1 MPYFITDRHPDCDS
15 WAMVKEDGELIFCH
29 PNREAA
35 TNQMIAVSL
44 EEDLEPGGE
53 YEGDTFRSLELRV
66 EDGQPAIILDL
77 DNTLFI
83 DGEFQRQVYDYALTF
98 QEDTLIFIVSARLE
112 SERDATAQELL
123 DAGVKFAEVYLK
135 PTRDTDSVEFKTG
148 VAGDL
153 LEIYNVM
160 IAIDDNADIRSAY
173 ASLGILAIHPNET
186 PESRAALGG
195 DKYTTEEEALDR
207 AEELGCEGTHTMTE
221 EGETIYMPCSTHGR
235 YSELTGSGG
244 YRAEHNQGASTPAPE
259 EDQIEGSDTNEP
271 GSASGAGGDIELN
284 ERTER
289 ALRNK
294 VKQHNEAM
302 EEDDRPDWTRVT
314 FGQLA
319 AVYRRGAGAYSTSH
333 RPGVSRAAWAMARVN
348 AYLYLMRNGEPESA
362 NYITDNDLLPED
374 HPRSTR
380 GDRSEKRDVD
390 LTPPAYMR
398 AAARRGVELFEQGLA
413 GDGVT
418 DQTVSEARA
427 MANGNVTAD
436 KWSRIAPWIARH
448 LTDLEAEQNQPG
460 GEGFPGAGAV
470 AFYLWGSVPTMRG
483 AERVRAYA
491 EGVTARIEEE
501 ARGIA
506 TGASMSKLETRTFS
520 TDFEIREE
528 DNGMRFSGYAALFD
542 SPSAPL
548 PFTERIAPGAF
559 KRSLKSRNN
568 VFMFYNHDSGQVLAS
583 TRAGTMTLTEDS
595 RGLKV
600 DAELANTSA
609 GRDVAELLK
618 RGDLDAMS
626 FGFSVPSG
634 GDSWNSEGTER
645 TLNSVRLF
653 EVSVVAMPAYPETSG
668 KAMVRGLDK
677 IALRAEVDADALADA
692 LVKLETGE
700 NISDD
705 DKTLLSTVIDTLS
718 PNSEKE
724 EESGSE
730 DDNGKALL
738 ELKKKKL
745 ALLMKENS

>member
-1 MPYFITDRHPDCDS
+1 MPYFYTDRGEHPDCEGF
-15 WAMVKEDGELIFCH
+15 AVVKEDGELVFCH
-29 PNREAA
+29 RTRQEAIDHH
-35 TNQMIAVSL
+35 IAISL
-44 EEDLEPGGE
+44 AEDLEPQGQ
-53 YEGDTFRSLELRV
+53 YEGDFRSLR
-66 EDGQPAIILDL
+66 I
-77 DNTLFI
+77 
-83 DGEFQRQVYDYALTF
+83 AL
-98 QEDTLIFIVSARLE
+98 
-112 SERDATAQELL
+112 
-123 DAGVKFAEVYLK
+123 
-135 PTRDTDSVEFKTG
+135 P
-148 VAGDL
+148 
-153 LEIYNVM
+153 
-160 IAIDDNADIRSAY
+160 
-173 ASLGILAIHPNET
+173 
-186 PESRAALGG
+186 G
-195 DKYTTEEEALDR
+195 DKFTTEEEALER
-207 AEELGCEGTHTMTE
+207 AEEIGCEGTHEMDE
-221 EGETIYMPCSTHGR
+221 NGETIYMPCSTHAEYEDVAGA
-235 YSELTGSGG
+235 SG
-244 YRAEHNQGASTPAPE
+244 YRSEHDQGASTPAEPE
-259 EDQIEGSDTNEP
+259 EQIEGSAENEP
-271 GSASGAGGDIELN
+271 GSASGAGGDIEVS
-284 ERTER
+284 ERTEA

-294 VKQHNEAM
+294 VREHNEAM
-302 EEDDRPDWTRVT
+302 EEADRPDYTRTT

-319 AVYRRGAGAYSTSH
+319 AVYRRGAGAFSVSH
-333 RPGVSRAAWAMARVN
+333 RPGQSRASWAMARVN
-348 AYLYLMRNGEPESA
+348 AYLYLLRNGEPENSA
-362 NYITDNDLLPED
+362 YITDNDLLPED
-374 HPRSTR
+374 HPKSTR
-380 GDRSEKRDVD
+380 GDRSLEQRDVD

-398 AAARRGVELFEQGLA
+398 AAARRGLELYEQGLA

-418 DQTVSEARA
+418 EQTIREARA
-427 MANGNVTAD
+427 MARGNVSVS
-436 KWSRIAPWIARH
+436 KWNRIAPWIARH

>member
-1 MPYFITDRHPDCDS
+1 MPYFITDRHPDCEA
-15 WAMVKEDGELIFCH
+15 WALVKEDGELVACH
-29 PNREAA
+29 DSEDSA
-35 TNQMIAVSL
+35 TDQMVAVSL
-44 EEDLEPGGE
+44 AEDLEPGGE
-53 YEGDTFRSLELRV
+53 YEGESFRSL
-66 EDGQPAIILDL
+66 
-77 DNTLFI
+77 
-83 DGEFQRQVYDYALTF
+83 
-98 QEDTLIFIVSARLE
+98 
-112 SERDATAQELL
+112 
-123 DAGVKFAEVYLK
+123 
-135 PTRDTDSVEFKTG
+135 
-148 VAGDL
+148 
-153 LEIYNVM
+153 
-160 IAIDDNADIRSAY
+160 
-173 ASLGILAIHPNET
+173 
-186 PESRAALGG
+186 RAALPG
-195 DKYTTEEEALDR
+195 DKFTTEAEALER
-207 AEELGCEGTHTMTE
+207 AEEIGCEGTHEMDE
-221 EGETIYMPCSTHGR
+221 NGQTIYMPCSTHGR
-235 YSELTGSGG
+235 YEELTGTGG
-244 YRAEHNQGASTPAPE
+244 YRSEHDQGASTPAPP
-259 EDQIEGSDTNEP
+259 EDQIEGSDENQE
-271 GSASGAGGDIELN
+271 GSASGAGNDIEVS

-294 VKQHNEAM
+294 VKEHNEAM
-302 EEDDRPDWTRVT
+302 EDRPDWTRT
-314 FGQLA
+314 TYGQLV

-348 AYLYLMRNGEPESA
+348 AYLYLLRNGEPESA

-380 GDRSEKRDVD
+380 SIDVEEQRDVD

-398 AAARRGVELFEQGLA
+398 AAARRGVELYEEGLA

-418 DQTVSEARA
+418 DQTIREARA
-427 MANGNVTAD
+427 MARGSVTAD

-448 LTDLEAEQNQPG
+448 MTDLEAEQNQPG

-470 AFYLWGSVPTMRG
+470 AFYLWGATPTRRG
-483 AERVRAYA
+483 AERVEAYA
-491 EGVTARIEEE
+491 EGVVSRIEEE

-506 TGASMSKLETRTFS
+506 TGESMSKLETRTFS
-520 TDFEIREE
+520 TEFEVREE
-528 DNGMRFSGYAALFD
+528 PDGMRFSGYAALFD

-559 KRSLKSRNN
+559 KRALKSKNN

-583 TRAGTMTLTEDS
+583 TRAGTMTLSEDS

-600 DAELANTSA
+600 DAQLANTSA

-634 GDSWNSEGTER
+634 GDSWNDDGTER

-700 NISDD
+700 SISDD

-718 PNSEKE
+718 PSAEEETKE
-724 EESGSE
+724 ETET
-730 DDNGKALL
+730 DGKALL

>member
-15 WAMVKEDGELIFCH
+15 WALVKEDGELIFCH
-29 PNREAA
+29 PNQDAA
-35 TNQMIAVSL
+35 QNHMIAISL
-44 EEDLEPGGE
+44 AEDLEPGGE
-53 YEGDTFRSLELRV
+53 YEGESFRSLELRELPDAYRPANSDDV
-66 EDGQPAIILDL
+66 PEGRACGNCLFYREDKQNEERLSYCDKWDDYVRGDYYCDAWEPAEAYR
-77 DNTLFI
+77 N
-83 DGEFQRQVYDYALTF
+83 
-98 QEDTLIFIVSARLE
+98 EDP
-112 SERDATAQELL
+112 AT
-123 DAGVKFAEVYLK
+123 
-135 PTRDTDSVEFKTG
+135 P
-148 VAGDL
+148 
-153 LEIYNVM
+153 
-160 IAIDDNADIRSAY
+160 ADPDEQI
-173 ASLGILAIHPNET
+173 
-186 PESRAALGG
+186 
-195 DKYTTEEEALDR
+195 
-207 AEELGCEGTHTMTE
+207 
-221 EGETIYMPCSTHGR
+221 
-235 YSELTGSGG
+235 TGSD
-244 YRAEHNQGASTPAPE
+244 A
-259 EDQIEGSDTNEP
+259 NEP
-271 GSASGAGGDIELN
+271 GSASGAGNDIEVS

-294 VKQHNEAM
+294 VKEHNEAM
-302 EEDDRPDWTRVT
+302 TADDRPDWTRT
-314 FGQLA
+314 TYGQLV
-319 AVYRRGAGAYSTSH
+319 AVYRRGAGAFSASH
-333 RPGVSRAAWAMARVN
+333 RPSQNRQSWAMARVN
-348 AYLYLMRNGEPESA
+348 AYLYLLRNGDPENSR
-362 NYITDNDLLPED
+362 YVTDNDLLPED

-398 AAARRGVELFEQGLA
+398 AAARRGVELYEEGLA

-418 DQTVSEARA
+418 AQTIREARA

-448 LTDLEAEQNQPG
+448 MVDLEAEQNQPG

-470 AFYLWGSVPTMRG
+470 AFYLWGATPTMRG
-483 AERVRAYA
+483 AERVQAYA
-491 EGVTARIEEE
+491 EGVTARIEAENEGRAKGE
-501 ARGIA
+501 AL
-506 TGASMSKLETRTFS
+506 SKLETRTFS

-568 VFMFYNHDSGQVLAS
+568 IFMFYNHDSGQVLAS

-609 GRDVAELLK
+609 GRDVAELLR

-634 GDSWNSEGTER
+634 GDSWNDAGTER

-668 KAMVRGLDK
+668 TATVRGLDK
-677 IALRAEVDADALADA
+677 IALRADVDADALADA

-700 NISDD
+700 NISED

-718 PNSEKE
+718 PKSETE
-724 EESGSE
+724 EETESE

-745 ALLMKENS
+745 ALLMKENA

>member
-1 MPYFITDRHPDCDS
+1 MPYFITDRHPDCEA
-15 WAMVKEDGELIFCH
+15 WALVKEDGELVACH
-29 PNREAA
+29 DSEDSA
-35 TNQMIAVSL
+35 TDQMVAVSL
-44 EEDLEPGGE
+44 AEDLEPGGE
-53 YEGDTFRSLELRV
+53 YEGESFRSL
-66 EDGQPAIILDL
+66 
-77 DNTLFI
+77 
-83 DGEFQRQVYDYALTF
+83 
-98 QEDTLIFIVSARLE
+98 
-112 SERDATAQELL
+112 
-123 DAGVKFAEVYLK
+123 
-135 PTRDTDSVEFKTG
+135 
-148 VAGDL
+148 
-153 LEIYNVM
+153 
-160 IAIDDNADIRSAY
+160 
-173 ASLGILAIHPNET
+173 
-186 PESRAALGG
+186 RAALPG
-195 DKYTTEEEALDR
+195 DKFTTEAEALER
-207 AEELGCEGTHTMTE
+207 AEEIGCEGTHEMDE
-221 EGETIYMPCSTHGR
+221 DGQTIYMPCSTHGR
-235 YSELTGSGG
+235 YEELTGTGG
-244 YRAEHNQGASTPAPE
+244 YRSEHDQGASTPAPP
-259 EDQIEGSDTNEP
+259 EDQIEGSDENQE
-271 GSASGAGGDIELN
+271 GSASGAGNDIEVS

-294 VKQHNEAM
+294 VKEHNEAM
-302 EEDDRPDWTRVT
+302 EDRPDWTRT
-314 FGQLA
+314 TYGQLV

-348 AYLYLMRNGEPESA
+348 AYLYLLRNGEPESA

-380 GDRSEKRDVD
+380 SIDVEEQRDVD

-398 AAARRGVELFEQGLA
+398 AAARRGVELYEEGLA

-418 DQTVSEARA
+418 DQTIREARA
-427 MANGNVTAD
+427 MARGSVTAD

-448 LTDLEAEQNQPG
+448 MTDLEAEQNQPG

-470 AFYLWGSVPTMRG
+470 AFYLWGATPTRRG
-483 AERVRAYA
+483 AERVEAYA
-491 EGVTARIEEE
+491 EGVVSRIEEE

-506 TGASMSKLETRTFS
+506 TGESMSKLETRTFS
-520 TDFEIREE
+520 TEFEVREE
-528 DNGMRFSGYAALFD
+528 PDGMRFSGYAALFD

-559 KRSLKSRNN
+559 KRALKSKNN

-583 TRAGTMTLTEDS
+583 TRAGTMTLSEDS

-600 DAELANTSA
+600 DAQLANTSA

-634 GDSWNSEGTER
+634 GDSWNDDGTER

-700 NISDD
+700 SISDD

-718 PNSEKE
+718 PSAEEETKE
-724 EESGSE
+724 ETET
-730 DDNGKALL
+730 DGKALL

>member
-1 MPYFITDRHPDCDS
+1 MPYFITDRHPDCEA
-15 WAMVKEDGELIFCH
+15 WALVKEDGELVACH
-29 PNREAA
+29 DSEDSA
-35 TNQMIAVSL
+35 TDQMVAVSL
-44 EEDLEPGGE
+44 AEDLEPGGE
-53 YEGDTFRSLELRV
+53 YEGESFRSL
-66 EDGQPAIILDL
+66 
-77 DNTLFI
+77 
-83 DGEFQRQVYDYALTF
+83 
-98 QEDTLIFIVSARLE
+98 
-112 SERDATAQELL
+112 
-123 DAGVKFAEVYLK
+123 
-135 PTRDTDSVEFKTG
+135 
-148 VAGDL
+148 
-153 LEIYNVM
+153 
-160 IAIDDNADIRSAY
+160 
-173 ASLGILAIHPNET
+173 
-186 PESRAALGG
+186 RAALPG
-195 DKYTTEEEALDR
+195 DKFTTEAEALER
-207 AEELGCEGTHTMTE
+207 AEEIGCEGTHEMDE
-221 EGETIYMPCSTHGR
+221 DGQTIYMPCSTHGR
-235 YSELTGSGG
+235 YEELTGTGG
-244 YRAEHNQGASTPAPE
+244 YRSEHDQGASTPAPP
-259 EDQIEGSDTNEP
+259 EDQIEGSDENQE
-271 GSASGAGGDIELN
+271 GSASGAGNDIEVS

-294 VKQHNEAM
+294 VKEHNEAM
-302 EEDDRPDWTRVT
+302 EDRPDWTRT
-314 FGQLA
+314 TYGQLV

-348 AYLYLMRNGEPESA
+348 AYLYLLRNGEPESA

-380 GDRSEKRDVD
+380 SIDVEEQRDVD

-398 AAARRGVELFEQGLA
+398 AAARRGVELYEEGLA

-418 DQTVSEARA
+418 DQTIREARA
-427 MANGNVTAD
+427 MARGSVTAD

-448 LTDLEAEQNQPG
+448 MTDLEAEQNQPG

-470 AFYLWGSVPTMRG
+470 AFYLWGATPTRRG
-483 AERVRAYA
+483 AERVEAYA

-501 ARGIA
+501 SEGRARGDMA
-506 TGASMSKLETRTFS
+506 KKFETRTFE
-520 TDFEIREE
+520 TDFEIRE
-528 DNGMRFSGYAALFD
+528 DGNGMTFSGYAALFD
-542 SPSAPL
+542 SPSHPL

-718 PNSEKE
+718 PSAEEEEKE
-724 EESGSE
+724 ETET
-730 DDNGKALL
+730 DGKALL